1 MEENQLA
8 LPIIPF
14 YRLGPEPTWTNR
26 TSWRLDPARALLL
39 VHDMQNHFVR
49 AFDRAPESQI
59 ETAIDEIAALLRTC
73 RRVEVPVAYTAQ
85 PPGQAPE
92 DRGLLTDFWG
102 PGMTTRDSAR
112 IVEELAPREDDVVLT
127 KWRYSAFYR
136 SDLEHRMRNAG
147 RDQLVITGV
156 YSHIGCLTT
165 ALIAF
170 MHGFQVFF
178 VADAQA
184 DFSPERHRMAVDYV
198 ASCCGQ
204 ACTSR
209 DVDAALSGQRAL
221 DEGVVS

>member
-1 MEENQLA
+1 
-8 LPIIPF
+8 
-14 YRLGPEPTWTNR
+14 
-26 TSWRLDPARALLL
+26 
-39 VHDMQNHFVR
+39 
-49 AFDRAPESQI
+49 
-59 ETAIDEIAALLRTC
+59 
-73 RRVEVPVAYTAQ
+73 
-85 PPGQAPE
+85 
-92 DRGLLTDFWG
+92 
-102 PGMTTRDSAR
+102 MTTRDSAR

>member
-8 LPIIPF
+8 LPIIPS
-14 YRLGPEPTWTNR
+14 YRLGAEPTWSNR
-26 TSWRLDPARALLL
+26 TDWRLDPARALLL

-49 AFDRAPESQI
+49 AFDRAPGSQI
-59 ETAIDEIAALLRTC
+59 EAAIDEIASLRRAC
-73 RRVEVPVAYTAQ
+73 RRADVPVVYTAQ

-102 PGMTTRDSAR
+102 PGMTTRESAR

-136 SDLEHRMRNAG
+136 SDLEDRMRNHG

-165 ALIAF
+165 ALTAF

-184 DFSPERHRMAVDYV
+184 DFCADKHRMAVDYV

-204 ACTSR
+204 VCTSR
-209 DVDAALSGQRAL
+209 EVGAALTRRPSPDPEVA
-221 DEGVVS
+221 S